1 MNGHFGT
8 ARRGLGGLGRPAQSP
23 PRSTKCNSPPI
34 NGQCTNFILYALSR
48 RFSSNT
54 TPRCIERIRGTVP
67 LCTMLIDILHLHIRC
82 GAIITFASK
91 GLISHIIRS
100 NVPRDLVLPSGSGTY
115 RNTSDRSPPTSA
127 NQPGF
132 SQYRWLRKKTSPD
145 VQNDHDSVSCS
156 VERRGVYY

>member
-48 RFSSNT
+48 RFCSNT
-54 TPRCIERIRGTVP
+54 TPGCIERIRGTVP

-115 RNTSDRSPPTSA
+115 RNTSDRSPRL
-127 NQPGF
+127 QPISLASPSTDGSEKRQVQMF
-132 SQYRWLRKKTSPD
+132 KTIMIVSV
-145 VQNDHDSVSCS
+145 VQ
-156 VERRGVYY
+156 